1 MGSHPCCPPSPEH
14 RGDPDALF
22 DEVKRV
28 GLLKVT
34 ALLALDDL
42 YRRSSKRQAAAMVTI
57 RMIEFLARLSRAVR
71 V

>member
-14 RGDPDALF
+14 RDDPDALF

-57 RMIEFLARLSRAVR
+57 QMIEFLARLSRAVR